1 MAGTSYIYG
10 WDKPPSHECHVVK
23 NDKNM
28 CVCLC
33 VCVHM
38 KYEAGLRAFLT
49 VSTQVTNLYTHS
61 HTNIFLPDSPFIQ
74 SWLAWDMLVTTA
86 TSGRATR
93 ALWDISV
100 LQPIDNLPF
109 LIDGRVDLYALSLS
123 LCLTL
128 SDRLAVF
135 LSVTGLIL
143 IYLIS
148 GWHINLLIF
157 Y

>member
-1 MAGTSYIYG
+1 MACLGYACHHS
-10 WDKPPSHECHVVK
+10 DKRQGHQGIVGYLSPPTYRQPAILDRWESGF
-23 NDKNM
+23 
-28 CVCLC
+28 VC
-33 VCVHM
+33 
-38 KYEAGLRAFLT
+38 
-49 VSTQVTNLYTHS
+49 S
-61 HTNIFLPDSPFIQ
+61 
-74 SWLAWDMLVTTA
+74 
-86 TSGRATR
+86 
-93 ALWDISV
+93 
-100 LQPIDNLPF
+100 
-109 LIDGRVDLYALSLS
+109 LSLS